1 MTARNDASIPDPIRW
16 LSPAIAAPVRYR
28 VDNGEWLP
36 ATVIEIGRL
45 AVVIRTPH
53 AAPPLYT
60 PVELRVAI
68 TIGEGQRTHEIACS
82 GRVVRIGGSS
92 LAGERLVAVA
102 IDD

>member
-1 MTARNDASIPDPIRW
+1 MTARDDTTLPDPIRW

-28 VDNGEWLP
+28 VGNGAWLT

-53 AAPPLYT
+53 APPPLYT
-60 PVELRVAI
+60 AVELRVALAR
-68 TIGEGQRTHEIACS
+68 GEAAPAREIACS

-92 LAGERLVAVA
+92 RAGERLVAVA

>member
-1 MTARNDASIPDPIRW
+1 MTARNDTTIPGPIRW

-28 VDNGEWLP
+28 VADGEWLS

-53 AAPPLYT
+53 CPPPLYT
-60 PVELRVAI
+60 AVELRVALAQAD
-68 TIGEGQRTHEIACS
+68 TAPAREIACS

-92 LAGERLVAVA
+92 RAGERLVAVA

>member
-1 MTARNDASIPDPIRW
+1 MSAHNDSTVPPPIRW

-28 VDNGEWLP
+28 VVKGEWLS

-53 AAPPLYT
+53 RAPPLYT
-60 PVELRVAI
+60 PVELCVMVA
-68 TIGEGQRTHEIACS
+68 GAEGAPPREIACS

-92 LAGERLVAVA
+92 RTGARLIAVA

>member
-1 MTARNDASIPDPIRW
+1 MTAHDDTTLPDPIRW

-28 VDNGEWLP
+28 VDNGEWLS

-53 AAPPLYT
+53 CPPTLYAA
-60 PVELRVAI
+60 VELRVALA
-68 TIGEGQRTHEIACS
+68 GADAAPAREIACS

-92 LAGERLVAVA
+92 RAGERLVAVA

>member
-1 MTARNDASIPDPIRW
+1 MTARDDTTLPDPIRW

-28 VDNGEWLP
+28 VDHGEWLS

-53 AAPPLYT
+53 DPPPLYT
-60 PVELRVAI
+60 AVELRVAI
-68 TIGEGQRTHEIACS
+68 AREDAPAGREIACS
-82 GRVVRIGGSS
+82 GRVVRISGSS
-92 LAGERLVAVA
+92 RTGERLIAVA